1 MDLLIDLLIQILKL
15 PVSLLLDLA
24 DFLMHH

>member
-1 MDLLIDLLIQILKL
+1 
-15 PVSLLLDLA
+15 LLDLA